1 MDTVREDNEQKSKT
15 YYLGWLS
22 LTLTLMSLSHQ
33 PTATQTHN
41 APLSQIILSSLQQK
55 PRVPKYQDLLQKKE
69 VCFYRKTGMGGGV
82 LHPCWNLP
90 PLLPY
95 GLTVLFP
102 EYTAVC
108 SLTPNGRTG
117 QPPLE
122 FGVLDF
128 SSCLCRSQWTSYSL
142 VQWKEQRNKESGVP
156 NWRLISATS

>member
-1 MDTVREDNEQKSKT
+1 MDTVQEDNEQKSKT
-15 YYLGWLS
+15 YYLGRLS
-22 LTLTLMSLSHQ
+22 LTLSLMSLSHLANSRSD
-33 PTATQTHN
+33 PD

-55 PRVPKYQDLLQKKE
+55 SRVPKFQELLQKKE
-69 VCFYRKTGMGGGV
+69 VYFYRRTGVGGGV

-102 EYTAVC
+102 EYSAVC
-108 SLTPNGRTG
+108 SLTPNGWTG

-156 NWRLISATS
+156 SWRLISATS